1 VVAVSWLA
9 DPALRAAFAYAV
21 AWFLLFGG
29 VRPVVELARTR
40 TRAVRLPPG
49 RRLGTGLRSRPG
61 PGMSDAD
68 QLAWLTRVPAGVW
81 VSLFALVAIAAV
93 VFGARLLIPWPAHV
107 PSLRSLSGK

>member
-1 VVAVSWLA
+1 MLVTAGAVVAVSWLA

-49 RRLGTGLRSRPG
+49 RRLAAGRPG

-68 QLAWLTRVPAGVW
+68 QLAWLTRVPAGLW
-81 VSLFALVAIAAV
+81 VSLFAA
-93 VFGARLLIPWPAHV
+93 GRDRARSSSAPGCSSRGPCTF
-107 PSLRSLSGK
+107 PG